1 MVPHTGKSLRKAN
14 LGPSSHQI
22 VSSSSHGS
30 SVKKVVTE
38 SGSNANLS
46 AAAASGSGQV
56 GMSGMSKTAKGGTGT
71 RKEISYT

>member
-22 VSSSSHGS
+22 VSSSHGS